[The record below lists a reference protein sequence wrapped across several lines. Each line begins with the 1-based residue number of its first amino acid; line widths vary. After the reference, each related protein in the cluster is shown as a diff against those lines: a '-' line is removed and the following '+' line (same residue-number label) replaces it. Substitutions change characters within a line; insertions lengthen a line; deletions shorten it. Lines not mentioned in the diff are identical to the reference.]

1 MFIPPLHYINQ
12 SAITMNYYLKEQ
24 KEKKNVPMPQES
36 MAHEGDFLIASQ
48 SDFANSIGLYC
59 DPTSHAYC

>member
-1 MFIPPLHYINQ
+1 
-12 SAITMNYYLKEQ
+12 MNYYLKEQ